1 MLVYTAILRSMTER
15 KLRFESVLLPTGW
28 AADVCVS
35 VNAGGV
41 ITGIETG
48 SKAGEFV
55 PGIAVPG
62 MANLHSH
69 THQRL
74 MQGLAERA
82 GLGPD
87 SFWTWREVMYGFAL
101 KLSPEDVEAVAAQAF
116 MEMLCAGF
124 TSVGE
129 FQYLHHQ
136 PDGSP
141 YANRAELSLRG
152 VEAAK
157 VTGIGLTMLPVF
169 YAHGGFGGK
178 PPSDGQRRF
187 INSVDGFLAIHG
199 ELAKTGCKLGIAP
212 HSLRAVTKDELLA
225 LLDGTPAGQPVH
237 IHVAEQLQE
246 VADCLLFANTRPV
259 NYLLDH
265 FPVNKNWC
273 AIHATHLVSDEITRL
288 AKSAAVAGLCPT
300 TEANLGDGIFPARK
314 FLDEGGTFGIGTDSH
329 VSISVAEDLRML
341 EYSQRLSH
349 HTRNAL
355 AEGPG
360 QSTGRSL
367 FAHALKGGHQ
377 ALQQNSGEIV
387 LGGRADIV
395 VLDDEHPSM
404 LGREKDQALDAWIFS
419 AGNAAVRDVYVGGK
433 RLIENG
439 RHINHDRI
447 IQNFKAAQRRLS

>member
-1 MLVYTAILRSMTER
+1 MKER
-15 KLRFESVLLPTGW
+15 KLRFESLLLPTGW
-28 AADVCVS
+28 AADVCLTID
-35 VNAGGV
+35 AGGL
-41 ITGIETG
+41 ITGIEAG
-48 SKAGEFV
+48 STAGEAV
-55 PGIAVPG
+55 SGIAVPG

-101 KLSPEDVEAVAAQAF
+101 KLSPDDLEAVAAQAF

-136 PDGSP
+136 PDGTP
-141 YANRAELSLRG
+141 YANRAELSLRC
-152 VEAAK
+152 VAAAE
-157 VTGIGLTMLPVF
+157 TAGIGLTMLPVY

-178 PPSDGQRRF
+178 PPTEGQRRF
-187 INSVDGFLAIHG
+187 INSVDGFLAIHT
-199 ELAKTGCKLGIAP
+199 ELAKAGCKLGIAP
-212 HSLRAVTKDELLA
+212 HSLRAVTKDGLLA
-225 LLDGTPAGQPVH
+225 VLSATPAGQPVH

-265 FPVNKNWC
+265 FPVNRNWC
-273 AIHATHLVSDEITRL
+273 AIHATHLVGDEITRL
-288 AKSAAVAGLCPT
+288 AKSGAMAGLCPT

-314 FLDEGGTFGIGTDSH
+314 FLDEGGAFGIGTDSH

-355 AEGPG
+355 ADGPG
-360 QSTGRSL
+360 ESTGRSM
-367 FAHALKGGHQ
+367 FVRALKGGAQ
-377 ALQQNSGEIV
+377 ALQQNSGEIAI
-387 LGGRADIV
+387 GKRADIV
-395 VLDDEHPSM
+395 VLDGEHPSM
-404 LGREKDQALDAWIFS
+404 LGRAKDHALDAWIFS

-433 RLIENG
+433 RVVEKG
-439 RHINHDRI
+439 RHIHHDTI
-447 IQNFKAAQRRLS
+447 IHNFKAVQRRLS

>member
-1 MLVYTAILRSMTER
+1 MNER
-15 KLRFESVLLPTGW
+15 KLRFDSILLPTGW

-35 VNAGGV
+35 INSDGV
-41 ITGIETG
+41 IASVEAG
-48 SKAGEFV
+48 SKAGEPV
-55 PGIAVPG
+55 SGIAIPG

-74 MQGLAERA
+74 MQGMAERA

-101 KLSPEDVEAVAAQAF
+101 KLSPEDLEAVAAQAF

-136 PDGSP
+136 PDGTP
-141 YANRAELSLRG
+141 YANRAELSLRC
-152 VEAAK
+152 VTAAE
-157 VTGIGLTMLPVF
+157 TACIGLTMLPVY

-178 PPSDGQRRF
+178 PPTDGQRRF
-187 INSVDGFLAIHG
+187 INSIDGFLEIHA

-212 HSLRAVTKDELLA
+212 HSLRAVTKDGLLA
-225 LLDGTPAGQPVH
+225 VLNATPKEQPVH

-246 VADCLLFANTRPV
+246 VADCLLFANVRPV

-273 AIHATHLVSDEITRL
+273 AIHATHLVADETTRL
-288 AKSAAVAGLCPT
+288 AKSGAVAGLCPT

-314 FLDEGGTFGIGTDSH
+314 FLDEGGTFGIGSDSH
-329 VSISVAEDLRML
+329 ISISPAEDLRML

-355 AEGPG
+355 ADGPG

-367 FAHALKGGHQ
+367 FVRALKGGAQ
-377 ALQQNSGEIV
+377 ALQQNSGEIAI
-387 LGGRADIV
+387 GKRADIV
-395 VLDDEHPSM
+395 VLDHAHFSM
-404 LGREKDQALDAWIFS
+404 LGRANDQALDAWIFS

-433 RLIENG
+433 RVVENG
-439 RHINHDRI
+439 RHIAQDSI
-447 IQNFKAAQRRLS
+447 VKNFKAAQRRLS

>member
-1 MLVYTAILRSMTER
+1 MTER
-15 KLRFESVLLPTGW
+15 KLRFESMLLPTGW

-35 VNAGGV
+35 INPDGMIAGV
-41 ITGIETG
+41 EAG
-48 SKAGEFV
+48 SKAGEAV
-55 PGIAVPG
+55 CGIAVPG

-87 SFWTWREVMYGFAL
+87 SFWTWREAMYGFAL
-101 KLSPEDVEAVAAQAF
+101 KLSPEDLEAVAAQAF

-136 PDGSP
+136 PNGSP
-141 YANRAELSLRG
+141 YTNRAELSLRC
-152 VEAAK
+152 VAAAQA
-157 VTGIGLTMLPVF
+157 TGIGLTMLPVY

-178 PPSDGQRRF
+178 RPTEGQRRF
-187 INSVDGFLAIHG
+187 INSIDGFLAIHA
-199 ELAKTGCKLGIAP
+199 ELSKTGCKLGIAP
-212 HSLRAVTKDELLA
+212 HSLRAVTKDGLTA
-225 LLDGTPAGQPVH
+225 VLDATPAGQPVH

-246 VADCLLFANTRPV
+246 VADCLLFANTRPL

-265 FPVNKNWC
+265 FPVDKNWC
-273 AIHATHLVSDEITRL
+273 VIHATHLVADEITRL
-288 AKSAAVAGLCPT
+288 AKSGAVVGLCPT
-300 TEANLGDGIFPARK
+300 TEANLGDGIFPARS
-314 FLDEGGTFGIGTDSH
+314 FLDAGGMFGIGTDSH
-329 VSISVAEDLRML
+329 ISISVAEDLRLL

-349 HTRNAL
+349 HRRNAL
-355 AEGPG
+355 ADGPG
-360 QSTGRSL
+360 ESTGHSL
-367 FAHALKGGHQ
+367 FARALKGGAQ

-387 LGGRADIV
+387 LGRRADIV
-395 VLDDEHPSM
+395 LLDQEHPSM

-433 RLIENG
+433 RMVENG
-439 RHINHDRI
+439 RHIHHDAI
-447 IQNFKAAQRRLS
+447 IRNFKAAQRRLA